1 VVDLGG
7 LRSKGNQVHYVKFPN
22 NQQQQKLGGKR
33 RKFTPEPNMRDEHPC
48 GGLNKNGLHEVAV

>member
-1 VVDLGG
+1 
-7 LRSKGNQVHYVKFPN
+7 VKFPN